1 MIVHEPDTRFY
12 NIACQRMVGIVEQTR
27 NHAAQPIAR
36 EKQSEVALG
45 GEEGAEATVAHI
57 QK

>member
-1 MIVHEPDTRFY
+1 
-12 NIACQRMVGIVEQTR
+12 MVGIVEQTR